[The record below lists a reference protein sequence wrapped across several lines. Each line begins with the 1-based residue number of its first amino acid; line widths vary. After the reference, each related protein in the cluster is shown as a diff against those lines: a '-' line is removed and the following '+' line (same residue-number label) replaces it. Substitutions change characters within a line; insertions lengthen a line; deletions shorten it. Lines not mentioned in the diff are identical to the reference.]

1 MSILYIS
8 FHHIQFK
15 ANTINEALFYH
26 HSQPE
31 VTGPS
36 FALRAEEFAK
46 FAQCRRIGLIQR
58 FQTINDS

>member
-15 ANTINEALFYH
+15 ANTINEVLFIITSD
-26 HSQPE
+26 SQAE
-31 VTGPS
+31 VIGPS

-46 FAQCRRIGLIQR
+46 FAQIGLIQR
-58 FQTINDS
+58 CQTINDS

>member
-8 FHHIQFK
+8 FHQIQFK

-46 FAQCRRIGLIQR
+46 FAQM
-58 FQTINDS
+58 